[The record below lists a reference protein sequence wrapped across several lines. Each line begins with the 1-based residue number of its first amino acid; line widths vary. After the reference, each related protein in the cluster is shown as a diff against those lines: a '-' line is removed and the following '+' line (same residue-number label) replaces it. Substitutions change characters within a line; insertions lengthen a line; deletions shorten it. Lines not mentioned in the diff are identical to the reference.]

1 MEAAINKAVLE
12 LATERAGLE
21 ISENPDGLVAR
32 IKKTVEDIKIGAQQA
47 EIRLNPAD
55 LAAIEELASR

>member
-1 MEAAINKAVLE
+1 MAL
-12 LATERAGLE
+12 
-21 ISENPDGLVAR
+21 AR

-55 LAAIEELASR
+55 LAAIVLQDGQCLQIGSLYLMKI